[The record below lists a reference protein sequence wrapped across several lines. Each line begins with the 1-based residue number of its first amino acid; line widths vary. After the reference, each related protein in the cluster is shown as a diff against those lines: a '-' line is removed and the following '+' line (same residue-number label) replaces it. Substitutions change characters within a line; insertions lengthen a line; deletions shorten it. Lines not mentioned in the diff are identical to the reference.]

1 MRNGRLWALTGATAL
16 AISCTVAA
24 AWPASGAPGP
34 ARSNLRGSLTPAS
47 ERSHPAGGV
56 AASSAVAFDLLLTM
70 RNAASAQ
77 ALVKE
82 VSEPGSAQFHHYLT
96 LRTWVARY
104 APSAASITKAEA
116 WLHSEGFSVGTLPK
130 DKLYVPAS
138 GTATQVEKAF
148 GVTLGYYK
156 VNGNTVRLAN
166 GTLSIPSSLNGVVS
180 GAVGVNEEVAT
191 TGLSV
196 NLASASAATAAG
208 AATAAAAAK
217 PAQEPAPPAG
227 FRNPQ
232 PCSAYWGQKT
242 DTADAGSLYAPYTH
256 PLPYDI
262 CGYKPAQLRGAY
274 NLAGS
279 VARGDNGKGVAIA
292 IVDAYDSPTL
302 LSDAQTYFRRN
313 DPAHQ
318 LSSSQFINLAPA
330 TVDDEA
336 LCGGSGWYP
345 EQALD
350 VESSHSMAPGATIIF
365 VGAQDCL
372 DTSLLTALTTAI
384 TSGASVVS
392 DSWGDT
398 LGDLLDDA
406 ATKTAYDDTFMVAD
420 TTGVSV
426 LFSSGDDGDNFA
438 DFGLAAPDYPAAS
451 PFITAVGGTTLEV
464 NKHDQR
470 AAEYGWS
477 TASQTLCASTT
488 RTCGSATT
496 PAGSLAWQ
504 AGGGGGTSYYYT
516 QPYYQAPVVP
526 SALALRNEALFGP
539 VPLRVLPD
547 ISMDADAQSGM
558 LIGLTQT
565 FPDGTYYD
573 QFKEGGTSLASPLLA
588 GVIADVDQ
596 RAGVSLG
603 FLNPVLYKAS
613 TVKGT
618 YNDIKPPANP
628 DSTAVIRV
636 NYANSVNGSAGYDIL
651 LRPIDYQGPE
661 TYCDGT
667 GNCATRLVTL
677 NAAKGF
683 DSLTGLGSAGPGFLS
698 VLSKF

>member
-1 MRNGRLWALTGATAL
+1 
-16 AISCTVAA
+16 
-24 AWPASGAPGP
+24 
-34 ARSNLRGSLTPAS
+34 
-47 ERSHPAGGV
+47 
-56 AASSAVAFDLLLTM
+56 
-70 RNAASAQ
+70 
-77 ALVKE
+77 
-82 VSEPGSAQFHHYLT
+82 
-96 LRTWVARY
+96 
-104 APSAASITKAEA
+104 
-116 WLHSEGFSVGTLPK
+116 
-130 DKLYVPAS
+130 
-138 GTATQVEKAF
+138 
-148 GVTLGYYK
+148 
-156 VNGNTVRLAN
+156 
-166 GTLSIPSSLNGVVS
+166 VS
-180 GAVGVNEEVAT
+180 GAVGVNEEIAT
-191 TGLSV
+191 TDLSQ
-196 NLASASAATAAG
+196 NLAAPAASAAAA
-208 AATAAAAAK
+208 AAAVAAAK

-279 VARGDNGKGVAIA
+279 VARGDDGTGVALA

-302 LSDAQTYFRRN
+302 LSDAQTYFRLN

-318 LSSSQFINLAPA
+318 LKSSQFINLSPA
-330 TVDDEA
+330 SVDDEA

-464 NKHDQR
+464 NKRNQR

-504 AGGGGGTSYYYT
+504 AGDGGGTSYYYT
-516 QPYYQAPVVP
+516 QPYYQAPIVP

-539 VPLRVLPD
+539 IPLRVIPD

-613 TVKGT
+613 TARGT
-618 YNDIKPPANP
+618 YNDIMPPTNP

-636 NYANSVNGSAGYDIL
+636 NYANSVDGSAGYDIL

-683 DSLTGLGSAGPGFLS
+683 DSLTGLGSAGPNFVS
-698 VLSKF
+698 ELSKF